1 MRQKKRRKLGPPIHT
16 ILGIIYLKATDS
28 PNRSFQDH
36 SQIER
41 LGTRLGI
48 FFGQFLLQCS
58 LLSKH
63 NINTSSIEQYYKE
76 CKSLIHL
83 KDLVII
89 CKICISEEGS
99 LGNRL
104 SFQLC
109 GQTHGYIL
117 HTRQP
122 LSP

>member
-1 MRQKKRRKLGPPIHT
+1 MSLTCLGH
-16 ILGIIYLKATDS
+16 
-28 PNRSFQDH
+28 SFNFC
-36 SQIER
+36 
-41 LGTRLGI
+41 T
-48 FFGQFLLQCS
+48 FLLRCS

-104 SFQLC
+104 SFHLC

-117 HTRQP
+117 HTHQP
-122 LSP
+122 LSLSHGRQDS